1 MAISVSHHAA
11 ALCAPLC
18 RRRRLG
24 STIQRSQIK
33 PRLITIK
40 QRCKYYAFV
49 PETIIAPV
57 PIRAGSDDECSRQDY
72 DSRHFVSRPLV
83 PLVPLVLLLALL
95 ACAVPSEQRRSLPQT
110 CGGAVAHVARLAHS
124 EGDVTVLGAS
134 S

>member
-1 MAISVSHHAA
+1 MSHHAA

-18 RRRRLG
+18 RHRRLG
-24 STIQRSQIK
+24 PTIQRSQIK

-40 QRCKYYAFV
+40 QQCKYYAFV
-49 PETIIAPV
+49 PETIIAPG
-57 PIRAGSDDECSRQDY
+57 PIRAGSDDECARQDY

-83 PLVPLVLLLALL
+83 PLVPLLALL
-95 ACAVPSEQRRSLPQT
+95 ACAVPSERRRSLPET

-124 EGDVTVLGAS
+124 EGDVTALGAS